1 MPSAARRPRE
11 QLLVHHSPK
20 ARSSPPPQPPQSP
33 HPGDEDVEL
42 ALYLDEDALATLR
55 RHDPRE
61 GLSEVVLDFGWGT
74 DIDRSLDDVR
84 EKLDRAVLPTGAVSI
99 RFGGGDYFV
108 HGGVWFR
115 PFGGRFVVTLPPIG
129 IVVPLLPPAYATLWI
144 GGAKGQRF
152 RAVVAGRSVAA
163 PVAPDPRDLF
173 GWFAVNKDKWFTR
186 VSNDNTSSVVG
197 PAMITTLTGS
207 WTFHSFKGA
216 IGGFKLEGGCF
227 YLLDGNSLNAEAGGG
242 VCSGFVLS
250 KTSVSGYVGPNW

>member
-1 MPSAARRPRE
+1 M
-11 QLLVHHSPK
+11 
-20 ARSSPPPQPPQSP
+20 
-33 HPGDEDVEL
+33 DEIV
-42 ALYLDEDALATLR
+42 
-55 RHDPRE
+55 
-61 GLSEVVLDFGWGT
+61 GVVDG
-74 DIDRSLDDVR
+74 DDV
-84 EKLDRAVLPTGAVSI
+84 LIDFHADANVTLFVNVAPVSPVAGATCYLCQGPGPAKDPAQ
-99 RFGGGDYFV
+99 RLQQNHWQAGDV
-108 HGGVWFR
+108 GVER
-115 PFGGRFVVTLPPIG
+115 PFS
-129 IVVPLLPPAYATLWI
+129 VVPGQTLWI

-216 IGGFKLEGGCF
+216 IGGFRLEGGCF
-227 YLLDGNSLNAEAGGG
+227 YLLEGNSLNAEAGGG